1 MQRVR
6 ASALRAI
13 YAAHGPKGLAK
24 FIVDGLE
31 ANKKDKTKGFR
42 PEQVSI
48 KDLAY
53 ACGIYDP
60 IDGSDNAASAIK
72 GVIARSEQVS
82 SMQPEHIVEMA
93 HQRWDSTKGN
103 AAFSLEAALTTS
115 IFPVVTGQLLS
126 QMIIDAY
133 ESAPAIG
140 EQLVTVVDAKLRNQ
154 KIAGFTSLGGPL
166 EVAEANQYSATGFG
180 EKYVVSSET
189 KKGRILEISE
199 ELILFDQTG
208 EILRRAQ
215 MIGDMVKQ
223 DWDRSIVRAVC
234 DADSGSSVYV
244 WRPNGTGETLYNTDG
259 SNYNYIGASNTTST
273 SFNAQKVLT
282 DWTTLDHVRKYRA
295 TEVKDDRIDGTQRA
309 IGMINTGLTLLVPES
324 LRGVADTIVYAPTAW
339 TEGATT
345 STHYGAQY
353 ANPARGMVSSVLSSP
368 YVDEINSADYYIG
381 QFKKQFIYT
390 QIWPI
395 QTFLQGSNSESAFNA
410 DIAFRIKAR
419 YYGGVTAVDQI
430 YVTKVDG

>member
-1 MQRVR
+1 MQRVL
-6 ASALRAI
+6 ASALRGI
-13 YAAHGPKGLAK
+13 YATHGPKGLAK
-24 FIVDGLE
+24 FIKDGLE

-60 IDGSDNAASAIK
+60 IDGADNAATAIK
-72 GVIARSEQVS
+72 GVIARSETAAA
-82 SMQPEHIVEMA
+82 MQPEHIVEMS
-93 HQRWDSTKGN
+93 HQRWESAKGN
-103 AAFSLEAALTTS
+103 ATFSLEAALTTS

-133 ESAPAIG
+133 EITPVVAD
-140 EQLVTVVDAKLRNQ
+140 QLVTVVPAKLRNQ

-180 EKYVVSSET
+180 EKYVISSET

-215 MIGDMVKQ
+215 MIGEMVRQ
-223 DWDRSIVRAVC
+223 DWDRSVVRAVC
-234 DADSGSSVYV
+234 DADTASSVYV
-244 WRPNGTGETLYNTDG
+244 YRPSGTGTALYASDG
-259 SNYNYIGASNTTST
+259 SNYNYIGSGS
-273 SFNAQKVLT
+273 SISGYDAQKVLT
-282 DWTTLDHVRKYRA
+282 DWTTLDHVRKFRA
-295 TEVKDDRIDGTQRA
+295 TQVKDDRLDGTSRA

-324 LRGVADTIVYAPTAW
+324 LAGTAGSIVNATTTW
-339 TEGATT
+339 TEGAT
-345 STHYGAQY
+345 SGTHYGAQY
-353 ANPARGMVSSVLSSP
+353 GNPIRSMISSVVSSP
-368 YVDEINSADYYIG
+368 YVDEINSADYYVG
-381 QFKKQFIYT
+381 QFKKQFIWT
-390 QIWPI
+390 EIWPI

-410 DIAFRIKAR
+410 DIAFRVKAR
-419 YYGGVTAVDQI
+419 YYGGTTAVDKV